1 MYDGTLYRSL
11 SHAGG
16 FQSNTQWNTDGV
28 PLFLSSS
35 FCMWPFY
42 LKINEL
48 PHVSRNCISNCISNK
63 VLAGVWFGNKKTAI
77 NTFLKPICEAMN
89 TLFYRGIIVYPPER
103 STPITCRG
111 IVLSGTSDIPAK
123 CTALNMIGHNGFFWL
138 LLLRTAREDSLG
150 W

>member
-1 MYDGTLYRSL
+1 MQVAFLVLNQTSFKMEYGWCTSILVFFILYVAL
-11 SHAGG
+11 
-16 FQSNTQWNTDGV
+16 
-28 PLFLSSS
+28 LL
-35 FCMWPFY
+35 
-42 LKINEL
+42 
-48 PHVSRNCISNCISNK
+48 HVSRNCISNK
-63 VLAGVWFGNKKTAI
+63 VLAGVWFGNKKPAI

-89 TLFYRGIIVYPPER
+89 TLFYKGIIVYPPEL

-138 LLLRTAREDSLG
+138 PLLRTAREDSLG